1 MLKSFLKSFSKKN
14 YKKVTVV
21 NDAKVGRDFKESKE
35 YENLQTKIDHAMAD
49 YEEMPLEKREKA
61 WDKWRKTL
69 KGKQPYKPQMPSDGT
84 WVNIRSD
91 VWEDMKIKKGSVG
104 HP

>member
-1 MLKSFLKSFSKKN
+1 
-14 YKKVTVV
+14 
-21 NDAKVGRDFKESKE
+21 
-35 YENLQTKIDHAMAD
+35 
-49 YEEMPLEKREKA
+49 
-61 WDKWRKTL
+61 
-69 KGKQPYKPQMPSDGT
+69 GKQPYKPQMPSDGT